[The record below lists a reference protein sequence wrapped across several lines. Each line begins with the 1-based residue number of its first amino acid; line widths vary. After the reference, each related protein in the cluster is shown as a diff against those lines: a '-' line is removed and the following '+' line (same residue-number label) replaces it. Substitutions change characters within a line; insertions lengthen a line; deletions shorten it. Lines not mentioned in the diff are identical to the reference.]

1 MFVCSDSF
9 RTPQANFSDRQQFK
23 PKFHIYINYMIVHL
37 KKITILNNSANNN
50 RKIGGEYT
58 CYTWSIYYKDFTNL
72 PRSPYNI
79 IYRVCYFV
87 NTAVMIA
94 CMFIHQY
101 NHFYYGN
108 AAQGHTERNPITN
121 QPSTH
126 NSNIT
131 SQFGP
136 IPISKTVLSC
146 KTGPKVDLVVL
157 SVNPHIRSN
166 VNILSMKYSKMLSLI
181 KLEVTMLR
189 V

>member
-1 MFVCSDSF
+1 ML
-9 RTPQANFSDRQQFK
+9 
-23 PKFHIYINYMIVHL
+23 YMVYL
-37 KKITILNNSANNN
+37 L
-50 RKIGGEYT
+50 YT
-58 CYTWSIYYKDFTNL
+58 NHKDFTNL
-72 PRSPYNI
+72 PPNI
-79 IYRVCYFV
+79 CYFV

-94 CMFIHQY
+94 CMFIHLY

-166 VNILSMKYSKMLSLI
+166 VNILSMKYPKMLNLI

-189 V
+189 VWYSENHVEKKWRQKKNMD

>member
-1 MFVCSDSF
+1 
-9 RTPQANFSDRQQFK
+9 
-23 PKFHIYINYMIVHL
+23 
-37 KKITILNNSANNN
+37 
-50 RKIGGEYT
+50 
-58 CYTWSIYYKDFTNL
+58 
-72 PRSPYNI
+72 
-79 IYRVCYFV
+79 
-87 NTAVMIA
+87 MIA
-94 CMFIHQY
+94 CMFIHLY
-101 NHFYYGN
+101 NHFYYSN

-166 VNILSMKYSKMLSLI
+166 LNILSMKYPKMLNLI

-189 V
+189 VWYSENHVEKNGDRRRIWTSQPEKSIHSGINGC